1 MALDPS
7 SHLVLARK
15 WRPERFA
22 ELVGQE
28 HVTRTLGQALQSGRI
43 AHAFLFTGIRGVGKT
58 TAARILA
65 RCLNCEKG
73 PTPEPCG
80 ECAACI
86 EIREGR
92 ALDVVEIDGATYRKI
107 DDARAI
113 IENLSYRPARDR
125 FKIYII
131 DEAHQLTD
139 QAFNALLKTLEEPPA
154 HVKFI
159 LATTEPQ
166 KMPETILSRLQRYDF
181 RRIPLNTTLAR
192 LKELATREEIEV
204 EEAALR
210 LLAREA
216 GGSMRDAERML
227 ETAIAALGR
236 IVTESDIAASLGVA
250 GRGAVFKLAEA
261 ILNHDAAAA
270 LGAVREQHR
279 RGANLESLGRDLLET
294 LRNLVVAKLPAGDEL
309 NPLADLPDH
318 EAAELRRIAERSST
332 RDLMRLFKLMAD
344 AQEQII
350 RSPYPDLLLEMI
362 VVRMATLAP
371 VMDADELLRALGAA
385 GGAPPAAPSAAS
397 GGSGSGT
404 RAGARVPDPEPAP
417 PAGARRLRV
426 EGEVKADAPLR
437 AAGAPALTSPP
448 SAGSAATPSSPAS
461 ATSAPSRPAPP
472 QAARAA
478 MAPGGSAS
486 PALPSLPG
494 LPDLPELREHIR
506 ARRAALAGFMEQG
519 ASLSLEGDL
528 LRVIPRNDI
537 YIRYLNDNRGSIGE
551 LASELY
557 GRKLRVE
564 VLVNGAAGAAT
575 GGAVSAP
582 PVAAPAAAASTA
594 GAASAVNAAGGA
606 EDGATRGVAPSS
618 AAEQPAIAASAPAAA
633 AATDS
638 SPPQPQARSIAA
650 DRQALYAD
658 PVVRRIFEE
667 LQGRLVDVR
676 EVRREVL
683 EARREVLD
691 VRERAA
697 APSAP
702 PPEAPAPL
710 SASASNDPAP
720 PPMRRRLQE

>member
-1 MALDPS
+1 MADDPS

-86 EIREGR
+86 EIRQGR

-192 LKELATREEIEV
+192 LKELATREQIEV

-236 IVTESDIAASLGVA
+236 NVTESDIAASLGVA
-250 GRGAVFKLAEA
+250 GRGAVFKLVEA

-294 LRNLVVAKLPAGDEL
+294 LRNLAVAKLPATNDL

-318 EAAELRRIAERSST
+318 EASELRRIAERPGT

-362 VVRMATLAP
+362 VVRMATLVP
-371 VMDADELLRALGAA
+371 VMEADELLRALGAA
-385 GGAPPAAPSAAS
+385 GGTPPAAPGAAS
-397 GGSGSGT
+397 SGSGSGT
-404 RAGARVPDPEPAP
+404 RAPARVPDPEPAP

-437 AAGAPALTSPP
+437 ASGAPALTSPA
-448 SAGSAATPSSPAS
+448 SVCAAATLSSPTS
-461 ATSAPSRPAPP
+461 ATSALSRHGALP
-472 QAARAA
+472 AARAA
-478 MAPGGSAS
+478 TAPAGAAS
-486 PALPSLPG
+486 SG

-519 ASLSLEGDL
+519 ASLSLDGDL

-537 YIRYLNDNRGSIGE
+537 YIRYLNDNRASICE

-564 VLVNGAAGAAT
+564 VSVNGAVEAAT

-582 PVAAPAAAASTA
+582 PVAASTSGPFAAVAVAAADR
-594 GAASAVNAAGGA
+594 A
-606 EDGATRGVAPSS
+606 EEGATRSGAPLPAVEQSIMS
-618 AAEQPAIAASAPAAA
+618 AADSAVTAA
-633 AATDS
+633 D
-638 SPPQPQARSIAA
+638 SPPPQAQARSLAA

-667 LQGRLVDVR
+667 FHGRLVEVR
-676 EVRREVL
+676 EVREQP
-683 EARREVLD
+683 
-691 VRERAA
+691 AA
-697 APSAP
+697 APSTSSA
-702 PPEAPAPL
+702 ETPAVL
-710 SASASNDPAP
+710 SASASNDSAP
-720 PPMRRRLQE
+720 STMRRPPEE